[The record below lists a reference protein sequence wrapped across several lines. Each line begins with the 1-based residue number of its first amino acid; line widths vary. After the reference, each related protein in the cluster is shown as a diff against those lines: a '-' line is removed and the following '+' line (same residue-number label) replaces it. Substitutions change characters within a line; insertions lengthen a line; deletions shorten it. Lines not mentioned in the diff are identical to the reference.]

1 MDTNHTQDDSGNE
14 NSKKRPFKDSDSVL
28 SEDTTSSAPHD
39 LEEIDH
45 DSRPPITKTV
55 TGKSS
60 IVPRSKRRGMLG
72 QLGFVPEIENPKEYS
87 YIIKNSITILVAA
100 GGAAAPIASTIL
112 FRELKLLNNVR

>member
-45 DSRPPITKTV
+45 DSRPPITKIV

-112 FRELKLLNNVR
+112 FRELKLL